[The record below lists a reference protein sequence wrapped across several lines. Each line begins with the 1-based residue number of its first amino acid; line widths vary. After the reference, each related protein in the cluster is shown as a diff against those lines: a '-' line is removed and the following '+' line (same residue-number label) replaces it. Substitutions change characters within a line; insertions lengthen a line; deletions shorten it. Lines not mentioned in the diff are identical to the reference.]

1 MGVGVSIWIHAS
13 FLTHIIQVH
22 TKTKCEQINSHAS
35 DQQQQQQQANQQ
47 HNNGAKTRLVN

>member
-35 DQQQQQQQANQQ
+35 DQQQQQQANQQ